1 MTSSPS
7 VIGRRA
13 LPSWVTHLAALTLAF
28 VPSASPFLAQA
39 QQPPGK
45 AARIGYLS
53 VRAGP
58 APVDEAFRQ
67 GLRDLGYVEGQN
79 IVIEYRY
86 ADFQPDR
93 ASALAAELVCLEV
106 DVIVSTGGST
116 PALAAK
122 RATTTIPIVFEAGEP
137 VGTGLVTRLDR
148 PGGNLTGLDNF
159 TGELNVKRLQFLK
172 DVVPHVSRVA
182 VLVNPRTIP
191 TTGARLKDLKDAA
204 RALRVQLHV
213 REARESQ
220 EIDYAFTAM
229 AKERPQA
236 LLVMNDPMFW
246 VERKRIVDLAAKYR
260 LPGIFQSRE
269 FAEAG
274 GLLSYAPS
282 FADIFRRLATYVDKI
297 LKGAKPGE
305 LPVEQPTKFELVIN
319 LKTAKT
325 LGLTVPPTVLLQAN
339 RVIE

>member
-1 MTSSPS
+1 

-13 LPSWVTHLAALTLAF
+13 LPRWVTHLAALALAF
-28 VPSASPFLAQA
+28 ALFASPFLAQA

-45 AARIGYLS
+45 AARIGYLTARS
-53 VRAGP
+53 GP
-58 APVDEAFRQ
+58 PPIDEAFRQ

-86 ADFQPDR
+86 ADFKPDR
-93 ASALAAELVCLEV
+93 AAALAAELVRLKV
-106 DVIVSTGGST
+106 DIIVSAGGST
-116 PALAAK
+116 PGLAAK
-122 RATTTIPIVFEAGEP
+122 RATATIPIVFDAGNP
-137 VGTGLVTRLDR
+137 VESGLVTRLDR
-148 PGGNLTGLDNF
+148 PGGNLTGVDNF
-159 TGELNVKRLQFLK
+159 TGELNVKRLELLREA
-172 DVVPHVSRVA
+172 VPRVSRVA
-182 VLVNPRTIP
+182 VLVNPRTGR
-191 TTGARLKDLKDAA
+191 TTGARLKELEDAA

-220 EIDYAFTAM
+220 EIDHAFTAM
-229 AKERPQA
+229 ARERPQA

-246 VERKRIVDLAAKYR
+246 VQRKRIVDLAAKYR

-282 FADIFRRLATYVDKI
+282 FADIYRRLATYVDKI
-297 LKGAKPGE
+297 LKGANPAE

-319 LKTAKT
+319 LKAAKT
-325 LGLTVPPTVLLQAN
+325 LGLAVPPTVLLQAN